1 MSDEDRKAKG
11 ARLGA
16 LLRDIDPVT
25 RCWGPSPNS
34 AHAWCGGILVWSN
47 ASGEW
52 RSSCPRC
59 NGSGLAAT
67 GERNALSRNAT
78 STAPVEPE

>member
-47 ASGEW
+47 
-52 RSSCPRC
+52 
-59 NGSGLAAT
+59 GSGLAAT